1 MPYGAF
7 LVFTNIWKRKK
18 KAGEWAISRK
28 KKSKTQ
34 RATEVGDRKVES
46 YDSSEI
52 PARKET

>member
-1 MPYGAF
+1 MAPFSF
-7 LVFTNIWKRKK
+7 LLTFGKK
-18 KAGEWAISRK
+18 KKKRQENGPLAG
-28 KKSKTQ
+28 KKSKTE